1 LKQLSSLLKISVSA
15 LFIFSSLS
23 ASGDDRYRFS
33 SGAPEVGMGN
43 VCITNRGFWS
53 SFSNQASLG
62 YNKTFSFG
70 LNYSNKFGIGE
81 LSTRSAAIIVPAGKA
96 SIGVLYSG
104 FGYADYKR
112 GSTGLACGMQL
123 SDKLSAGVQAD
134 YFSERSAGEYNNNQ
148 FITFETGLIY
158 QPSETVKIG
167 VHLFNPLP
175 NSIRKTYLPATIRIG
190 AGTDLNKLLFAGVE
204 AEMSSGNQIIFKSGF
219 EYEVAKKTWFRGGF
233 STNNSSFSFGM
244 GYFPGF
250 AQLDLGFATHEKLG
264 VTSSVSL
271 VFKIH

>member
-1 LKQLSSLLKISVSA
+1 MKQLSSLLKISVSA

-23 ASGDDRYRFS
+23 ASGDDIYRFS
-33 SGAPEVGMGN
+33 SGAPEAGMGN
-43 VCITNRGFWS
+43 VCITNRGFWA
-53 SFSNQASLG
+53 SFGNQASLG
-62 YNKTFSFG
+62 YNRTFSFG
-70 LNYSNKFGIGE
+70 LNYGNKFGISE
-81 LSTRSAAIIVPAGKA
+81 LSTRSAAVIVPAGKA
-96 SIGVLYSG
+96 SIGVLYSR

-112 GSTGLACGMQL
+112 GSTALACGMQL

-134 YFSERSAGEYNNNQ
+134 YFMERTAGEYNNNQ

-158 QPSETVKIG
+158 LPSENVKIG

-175 NSIRKTYLPATIRIG
+175 NSIRKTYLPATLRIG

-204 AEMSSGNQIIFKSGF
+204 AEMTSGKKMVLKTGF
-219 EYEVAKKTWFRGGF
+219 EYELAKKFWFRGGF
-233 STNNSSFSFGM
+233 STKNSSFSFGM

-250 AQLDLGFATHEKLG
+250 AQLDIGFATHERLG
-264 VTSSVSL
+264 VTSSASL